1 MNPNS
6 DTFMK
11 FRSIHMAYFRLK
23 KEMNNKVAATLEGGV
38 VQVNCVCI
46 WDVKQPVCVVMK
58 DRICQSRSLSLSL
71 SETNV

>member
-6 DTFMK
+6 DSFTK
-11 FRSIHMAYFRLK
+11 FSGLYFRLK
-23 KEMNNKVAATLEGGV
+23 KEMNNKVAAPLEGVV

-71 SETNV
+71 SLSETNV